1 MMHSSK
7 EEEPMQEK
15 KDPYHM
21 TGEELQKEI
30 ELQEKKSNGFIA
42 DLFQAA
48 VEIIME
54 ILDGAN

>member
-1 MMHSSK
+1 
-7 EEEPMQEK
+7 MQEK